1 MSTWNANRP
10 HGFGLLN
17 PDSFAPYPK
26 NPVIGAFFREIDRAD
41 ELGSGMRNLMK
52 YGKAYGGA
60 DPQLIEGDV
69 FRMIIS
75 VPEFGEKTSNT
86 PGRDLATVSSG
97 PELRPESIFERVI
110 KELLVGARSKS
121 ELAIALGHRSVS
133 GKLNERIREMVAD
146 GLIEY
151 TIPDK
156 PKSRLQKYCL
166 TEKGRKLL

>member
-1 MSTWNANRP
+1 
-10 HGFGLLN
+10 
-17 PDSFAPYPK
+17 
-26 NPVIGAFFREIDRAD
+26 
-41 ELGSGMRNLMK
+41 MR
-52 YGKAYGGA
+52 
-60 DPQLIEGDV
+60 GDV

-75 VPEFGEKTSNT
+75 VPEFGEKKSNT
-86 PGRDLATVSSG
+86 FGGDLATVSLG
-97 PELRPESIFERVI
+97 PESRPESGPESIFERVI

-166 TEKGRKLL
+166 TEKGRQLL

>member
-1 MSTWNANRP
+1 M
-10 HGFGLLN
+10 
-17 PDSFAPYPK
+17 
-26 NPVIGAFFREIDRAD
+26 IGAFFREIDRAD
-41 ELGSGMRNLMK
+41 ELGSAMRNLMK

-86 PGRDLATVSSG
+86 LGRDLATVSLG
-97 PELRPESIFERVI
+97 PESIFERVI

-156 PKSRLQKYCL
+156 PTSRLQKYCL
-166 TEKGRKLL
+166 TEKVRKLLKKK

>member
-1 MSTWNANRP
+1 
-10 HGFGLLN
+10 
-17 PDSFAPYPK
+17 
-26 NPVIGAFFREIDRAD
+26 
-41 ELGSGMRNLMK
+41 
-52 YGKAYGGA
+52 
-60 DPQLIEGDV
+60 
-69 FRMIIS
+69 MIIS
-75 VPEFGEKTSNT
+75 VPEFGEKPLNALEREMAVF
-86 PGRDLATVSSG
+86 PLG
-97 PELRPESIFERVI
+97 PESIFERVI

-166 TEKGRKLL
+166 TEKGRQLL

>member
-1 MSTWNANRP
+1 MDVVKASIS
-10 HGFGLLN
+10 GLTAAYCCVAGE
-17 PDSFAPYPK
+17 S
-26 NPVIGAFFREIDRAD
+26 
-41 ELGSGMRNLMK
+41 ELHCGLKES
-52 YGKAYGGA
+52 
-60 DPQLIEGDV
+60 IEWLLDHAV
-69 FRMIIS
+69 S
-75 VPEFGEKTSNT
+75 VKTSNT
-86 PGRDLATVSSG
+86 SGRELATVSLG
-97 PELRPESIFERVI
+97 PESIFERVI

-121 ELAIALGHRSVS
+121 ELAIGLGHRSVS